1 MDSLRTMGPA
11 PRMRSAT
18 ISVDGVHSPV
28 IEAGSA
34 DATDAVVFVH
44 GNPGSTRDWE
54 GLLVSVGMFA
64 RAVAFDMPGF
74 GAADK
79 PAGFDYSVPGY
90 ARHLGRVL
98 DALNV
103 QRAHLVMHDFGGP
116 WGLAWA
122 SSNPAAVASVTCIDT
137 GVLIGYRWHYLAR
150 IWQTPLLGEL
160 FMAATSRAAMRLL
173 LKHGNPRG
181 LPPSYLDHV
190 FRTFDR
196 GTRRAVLKLYRNTRD
211 ASGAMRP
218 LAAAL
223 REVDLPA
230 LVIWGAHDPYLPKEF
245 AARQLEVFPRAKI
258 VILDDSGHWP
268 FADNPQAV
276 AAAVVPFLRTQTAP
290 RRQKPGRMGALPC

>member
-1 MDSLRTMGPA
+1 
-11 PRMRSAT
+11 MRATT
-18 ISVDGVHSPV
+18 ISVDGIRSPV
-28 IEAGSA
+28 IEAGPA
-34 DATDAVVFVH
+34 EATEAVVFVH

-74 GAADK
+74 GTADK
-79 PAGFDYSVPGY
+79 PAAFDYSVAGY
-90 ARHLGRVL
+90 ARHLGQLL
-98 DALNV
+98 DSLNV
-103 QRAHLVMHDFGGP
+103 RRVHLVMHDFGGP

-122 SSNPAAVASVTCIDT
+122 CSNPGAVVSVTCIDT
-137 GVLIGYRWHYLAR
+137 GVLVGYRWHYLAR

-160 FMAATSRAAMRLL
+160 FMAATSRAGMRLL

-181 LPPSYLDHV
+181 LPQAYFDHV
-190 FRTFDR
+190 FDTFDR

-211 ASGAMRP
+211 ASGAMQALVAP
-218 LAAAL
+218 L
-223 REVDLPA
+223 RELDLPA

-245 AARQLEVFPRAKI
+245 AARQREVFPRAKI

-276 AAAVVPFLRTQTAP
+276 AAAAVPFLRAQTAQ
-290 RRQKPGRMGALPC
+290 RRPKPGRMGALPC